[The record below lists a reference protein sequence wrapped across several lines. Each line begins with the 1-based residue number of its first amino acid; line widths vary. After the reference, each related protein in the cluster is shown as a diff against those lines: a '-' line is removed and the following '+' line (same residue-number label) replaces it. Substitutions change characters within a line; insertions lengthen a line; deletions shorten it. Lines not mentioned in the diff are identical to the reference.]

1 MSTPNLIAVRQHAT
15 QLAKEAGA
23 LIMERFGQVHEIK
36 HKSSVFDVATEADQA
51 AEDHIVAALTSAY
64 PLHRIVGEEG
74 GDYGNTDGDYS
85 WYIDPV
91 DGTSNFAGNIPHFC
105 VSIALADADNQPLVG
120 VVYDPNAGELFSAV
134 KGAGAT
140 LNDQPMRVS
149 EVGKLEESVCA
160 MGFPYVKSAE
170 NSDHFRQFE
179 YFVPRTRGTRRFGSA
194 ALELCWVAAGR
205 FEAYWEWSISRWDFF
220 AGALI
225 VEEAGGEMSDFHGNK
240 SAAYYDGKQV
250 MATNV
255 HLRDEVLKGMQHVL
269 APERA

>member
-15 QLAKEAGA
+15 QLAREAGA
-23 LIMERFGQVHEIK
+23 LIMERFGRAHQIK

-51 AEDHIVAALTSAY
+51 AEDYIVAALTSAY
-64 PLHRIVGEEG
+64 PSHRVVGEEG
-74 GDYGNTDGDYS
+74 GGYGNPDGDHS

-91 DGTSNFAGNIPHFC
+91 DGTTNFAGNIPHFC
-105 VSIALADADNQPLVG
+105 VSIALADSSGQPLVG
-120 VVYDPNAGELFSAV
+120 VVYDPNADELFSAV
-134 KGAGAT
+134 RGAGAT
-140 LNDQPMRVS
+140 LNDQPIHVS
-149 EVGKLEESVCA
+149 EVAKLEESVCA
-160 MGFPYVKSAE
+160 MGFPYVKQPQQ
-170 NSDHFRQFE
+170 SDHFRQFE

-205 FEAYWEWSISRWDFF
+205 FEAYWEWNISRWDFF

-225 VEEAGGEMSDFHGNK
+225 VEEAGGKMSDFHGEK

-250 MATNV
+250 LATNV
-255 HLRDEVLKGMQHVL
+255 HLNAAVLEGMRHVL